1 MSIHGFLKEQPMARF
16 ASDRLGVI
24 EYEEEKVLEF
34 REGIL
39 GFPDLHS
46 YVMVDHESGPFIW
59 LQSLED
65 PGLAFV
71 IIDPWPF
78 FPSYSPDI
86 ADEDVEKL
94 GLTEPY
100 NFSVFCIVN
109 VPCAP
114 AEITVNLMGP
124 IVVNLNTRQARQVV
138 VMNIDYT
145 TREALVEDSEART

>member
-1 MSIHGFLKEQPMARF
+1 MARF
-16 ASDRLGVI
+16 ASDRIGVI
-24 EYEEEKVLEF
+24 EYAEDKVIEF
-34 REGIL
+34 DEGIL

-46 YVMVDHESGPFIW
+46 YVMIDHERGPFIW
-59 LQSLED
+59 LQSLDD

-71 IIDPWPF
+71 MIDPWPL
-78 FPSYSPDI
+78 FPDYSPDI

-109 VPCAP
+109 VPPAP

-124 IVVNLNTRQARQVV
+124 VVVNLSTRGARQVV
-138 VMNIDYT
+138 VMNTEYT
-145 TREALVEDSEART
+145 TRERLMQEDEARA